1 MGSRTAP
8 LKTGLVHGGDG
19 GPIQACSD
27 GQACVFG
34 DHAFGDTQSGGD
46 LLVGLLAFEFETQGV
61 FEFAHVDP
69 WGGHSGPAKRT
80 DANPA
85 EI

>member
-1 MGSRTAP
+1 M
-8 LKTGLVHGGDG
+8 
-19 GPIQACSD
+19 
-27 GQACVFG
+27 
-34 DHAFGDTQSGGD
+34 
-46 LLVGLLAFEFETQGV
+46 GLLAFEFETQGV

-80 DANPA
+80 DANPT